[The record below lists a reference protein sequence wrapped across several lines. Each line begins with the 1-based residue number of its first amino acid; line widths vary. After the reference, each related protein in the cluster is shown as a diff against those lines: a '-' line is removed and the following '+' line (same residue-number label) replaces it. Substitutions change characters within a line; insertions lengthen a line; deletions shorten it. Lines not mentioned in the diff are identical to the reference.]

1 MLLLG
6 LPNFPYLSYFIEQIF
21 VGYGLQ
27 CETFG
32 CESLLAD
39 SSYTDLCSSKYDER
53 GGIVF
58 YW

>member
-1 MLLLG
+1 MLLSG
-6 LPNFPYLSYFIEQIF
+6 LPNFPYLSYFIEEIF

-39 SSYTDLCSSKYDER
+39 SSYTDLRSSKYDER